1 MILCAC
7 EGTRAE
13 KSGIELTFPVSVMG
27 DEGRVLR
34 AQLDRFSRE
43 HPGIRVR
50 PVVMPDA
57 ADERHQLFVQ
67 WLNAGASD
75 PDVLQIDVVWTAE
88 FAAAGWIRSLD
99 SFTPDTTDYFP
110 NVLEAGVHEDRLY
123 ALPWFVDVGMLYWRT
138 DLFERAPRSLDEL
151 SAMAQRVEEQG
162 ETAVGL
168 ALPAARYEG
177 LITVFQEILGA
188 FGARILDD
196 DGRVVIDSDRAVR
209 ALEWLRDAI
218 HRDGIV
224 PEDALGWREEQ
235 ARFAFQNERAAFLR
249 NWPYAY
255 ALLADPSS
263 SRVAG
268 RFAIAPMP
276 RAEGGAPTAA
286 LGGQLL
292 AINARSESPEAA
304 FELLTYLTEPEQM
317 LERLEVAGQ
326 LPPRSSLYRDARF
339 AAASMIP
346 RDEILSV
353 IEHAVARPVT
363 PIYSELSRA
372 LQIHVHRALTRQES
386 PREAL
391 TTAADEM
398 RTLLAR
404 STPTAEV
411 ATGHAPYVAWM
422 ILSLAIGFALAFV
435 IHSLR
440 RRAPSREERLAW
452 MLSLPTFLVILLVAL
467 VPLCATILE
476 SLYDHDLRMPWRG
489 RPFVGIDN
497 YVELFASTRFWEALA
512 HTLFFVSSTVSLELV
527 LGLALALSLESMT
540 RGRGLARMTALMPCA
555 LPTVVAAL
563 LWRFLFEGERSIA
576 NVVLVSTRLRE
587 EPLAFFAHS
596 ISAWMPLIAADVWKT
611 TPFATLL
618 LMAGL
623 SAIDPSLH
631 EAARIDGAGAMRR
644 FFFIT
649 LPLLRSSILV
659 LLLFR
664 TLDALRVFDLVY
676 VMTGGGP
683 GTATEPLSLF
693 AFHALLDDL
702 RFGYGSAAAVVIF
715 SCTFVFAVLYVRL
728 LGVKSEES

>member
-1 MILCAC
+1 
-7 EGTRAE
+7 
-13 KSGIELTFPVSVMG
+13 MG

-34 AQLDRFSRE
+34 EQLRRFSLD
-43 HPGIRVR
+43 HPGIKVR
-50 PVVMPDA
+50 PIVMPDA
-57 ADERHQLFVQ
+57 ADQRHQLFVQ
-67 WLNAGASD
+67 WLNAGSAD

-88 FAAAGWIRSLD
+88 LAAAGWIRPLD
-99 SFTPDTTDYFP
+99 AFAPDTTDYFP
-110 NVLEAGVHEDRLY
+110 NVLEAGVHERRLY

-138 DLFERAPRSLDEL
+138 DLFGHAPRYLDEL
-151 SAMAQRVEEQG
+151 SSMAQRAMERG
-162 ETAVGL
+162 DTDHGL
-168 ALPAARYEG
+168 ALEAARYEG
-177 LITVFQEILGA
+177 LITNFQEILGA

-196 DGRVVIDSDRAVR
+196 DDHVVVDSDAAVR

-235 ARFAFQNERAAFLR
+235 ARFAFQNERTAFLR

-255 ALLADPSS
+255 ALLADPAS

-292 AINARSESPEAA
+292 AINARSEHPTEA
-304 FELLTYLTEPEQM
+304 FELLTYLSEPEQM

-326 LPPRSSLYRDARF
+326 LPPRTSLYRDPRF

-346 RDEILSV
+346 RDEILPV

-363 PIYSELSRA
+363 PIYSELSRT
-372 LQIHVHRALTRQES
+372 LQIHVHRALSKQES
-386 PREAL
+386 PRVAL
-391 TTAADEM
+391 SEAADEM
-398 RTLLAR
+398 RSLLSRGASMEGVTTR
-404 STPTAEV
+404 TTSF
-411 ATGHAPYVAWM
+411 AWV
-422 ILSLAIGFALAFV
+422 IVGLVIALGLAFAV
-435 IHSLR
+435 HRLR
-440 RRAPSREERLAW
+440 RQAPSREERLAW
-452 MLSLPTFLVILLVAL
+452 MLVLPTLLVISLVAL
-467 VPLCATILE
+467 MPLCATVWE
-476 SLYDHDLRMPWRG
+476 SFFEHDLRMPWRG
-489 RPFVGIDN
+489 SQFVRTGN
-497 YVELFASTRFWEALA
+497 YAELFESTRFWEALA
-512 HTLFFVSSTVSLELV
+512 HTLLFAASTVSLELV
-527 LGLALALSLESMT
+527 LGLALALALESMI
-540 RGRGLARMTALMPCA
+540 RGRGVARTTALIPWA

-563 LWRFLFEGERSIA
+563 LWRFLFEGESSIA
-576 NVVLVSTRLRE
+576 NAFLVGTHLRE

-596 ISAWMPLIAADVWKT
+596 ASAWVPLIAADVWKT
-611 TPFATLL
+611 TPFAALL

-631 EAARIDGAGAMRR
+631 EAARVDGAGAVRR

-649 LPLLRSSILV
+649 LPLLRPSILV

-683 GTATEPLSLF
+683 GTATEPLALY

-702 RFGYGSAAAVVIF
+702 RFGYGSAASVFIF
-715 SCTFVFAVLYVRL
+715 LCTLVLAALYVRL
-728 LGVKSEES
+728 LGAGSEESR